1 MRKYIEALMI
11 PSVALSAIGIAILL
25 GVITLTLSW
34 VLSSPPSNVARPT
47 AILTVIP
54 WATST
59 LKPTN
64 TSTPDPS
71 ELASGIPTLLP
82 DEIGIGSIVQIVGT
96 EGTGLNIRSQPGL
109 ASAVFFLGYDSE
121 IFEVRD
127 GPMEVDGIV
136 WWYLV
141 TPVDEQRAGWAAF
154 IYLSLVSNP

>member
-1 MRKYIEALMI
+1 MRKYLEALRT
-11 PSVALSAIGIAILL
+11 PSVALSAVGIAILL
-25 GVITLTLSW
+25 GVITFLLSW
-34 VLSSPPSNVARPT
+34 FSNPAPTSPARPT
-47 AILTVIP
+47 AILMVIP

-59 LKPTN
+59 LRPTS

-71 ELASGIPTLLP
+71 DISSGIPTLLP

-109 ASAVFFLGYDSE
+109 SSSVNFLGYDAEVFE
-121 IFEVRD
+121 IRD
-127 GPMEVDGIV
+127 GPVEVDGIV

-141 TPVDEQRAGWAAF
+141 TPIDEQRAGWAAV